1 MDPVPDILKAIFERG
16 NAMQTYWSF
25 YISLS
30 LALVAFFG
38 SAQRSK
44 QIAIIMTVAFLGFA
58 SVNCKALW
66 DRANERH
73 ELHRLITSG
82 EGGAVKA
89 KWNRLMAISDPPDP
103 RGVLIF
109 HAGADLGV
117 LAAIWLLTLRG
128 RDVKPVER
136 P

>member
-1 MDPVPDILKAIFERG
+1 MDPVPDVLKALFERG

-30 LALVAFFG
+30 LAVLAFFG

-44 QIAIIMTVAFLGFA
+44 QIAVIMTVAFLAFA
-58 SVNCKALW
+58 SVNCKSLW

-82 EGGAVKA
+82 ESGKL
-89 KWNRLMAISDPPDP
+89 KPTWNSLVATSNPPDP
-103 RGVLIF
+103 WGVLLF
-109 HAGADLGV
+109 HAGADAGV
-117 LAAIWLLTLRG
+117 LAAIWLLTLRP
-128 RDVKPVER
+128 REVKHVA
-136 P
+136 